1 MRIGN
6 GFDYLTHYNDY
17 NVSRLRSE
25 LINNGT
31 LQSTEDPGANATS
44 SDASKAGVVG
54 KYDSSE
60 VKRQRLLGLE
70 DVSLSFNKNDDFEL
84 IGSTSDITSL
94 DIDKALSDV
103 KKDDIL
109 SQYRQG
115 EKSIPV
121 YDGEDGTVI
130 AK

>member
-17 NVSRLRSE
+17 SVSKLRSE
-25 LINNGT
+25 LINSAPAQDDAVKADKTADG
-31 LQSTEDPGANATS
+31 ES
-44 SDASKAGVVG
+44 SKQVAGSVNEA
-54 KYDSSE
+54 D
-60 VKRQRLLGLE
+60 VKKQRLLGLE
-70 DVSLSFNKNDDFEL
+70 DVSLSFNKKDDFEL

-94 DIDKALSDV
+94 DIGKALSDV

-109 SQYRQG
+109 SRYAAA
-115 EKSIPV
+115 EKNIPV
-121 YDGEDGTVI
+121 YSGEDGTVI